1 MKKQCFHACV
11 SPTSLQG
18 PAADPSCEEKARRAL
33 PRVLQPSSGPD
44 DGPWRALGE
53 TRAHVRLITYEVQLL
68 AWGVWQQG
76 VMKGGIP
83 GFFLLRNQ
91 INTENVV
98 KLKQK
103 FSSLCCLQSL
113 HVAGS
118 PEKEEEEV
126 DRILIFFAAFLILF
140 DIVIQLVCEQM

>member
-1 MKKQCFHACV
+1 MAAGRDEGRD
-11 SPTSLQG
+11 TS
-18 PAADPSCEEKARRAL
+18 ARL
-33 PRVLQPSSGPD
+33 CSLF
-44 DGPWRALGE
+44 
-53 TRAHVRLITYEVQLL
+53 
-68 AWGVWQQG
+68 
-76 VMKGGIP
+76 

-118 PEKEEEEV
+118 PAKEEEEV
-126 DRILIFFAAFLILF
+126 DRILIFFLQIFFFSF
-140 DIVIQLVCEQM
+140 DIVIKL